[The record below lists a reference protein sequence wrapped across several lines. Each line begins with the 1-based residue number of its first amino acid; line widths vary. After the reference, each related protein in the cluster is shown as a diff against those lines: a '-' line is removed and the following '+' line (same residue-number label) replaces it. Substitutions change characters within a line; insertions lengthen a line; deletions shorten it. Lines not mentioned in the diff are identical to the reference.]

1 MIVLPTLN
9 GGIKLVVE
17 SEKDWEYLKSI
28 SDDAAKDFSKRFSLL
43 MDEDSMWD
51 EIVEPEL
58 KDQFSSQVKFVK
70 KQVELAYVNSVE
82 DFEEELPEIL
92 MTKEEAELWYGA
104 LNQARLSFEGR
115 YRKEI
120 KKLRETGDLEDDNVV
135 QAIFRNQFYFGI
147 QSEILKHAM
156 D

>member
-9 GGIKLVVE
+9 GGIKLVIE
-17 SEKDWEYLKSI
+17 REEDWENLKSI
-28 SDDAAKDFSKRFSLL
+28 SDDVSENFSKRFSLL

-70 KQVELAYVNSVE
+70 KQVELAYANSVDE
-82 DFEEELPEIL
+82 FEEELPEISI
-92 MTKEEAELWYGA
+92 TREEAEVWYGA
-104 LNQARLSFEGR
+104 LNQVRLSFEQKF
-115 YRKEI
+115 RKEL
-120 KKLRETGDLEDDNVV
+120 KALEETGKIEDEEVL
-135 QAIFRNQFYFGI
+135 QALIRNQFYFGI
-147 QSEILKHAM
+147 QSEILQLVM

>member
-9 GGIKLVVE
+9 GGIKLVIE
-17 SEKDWEYLKSI
+17 RDQDWDNLKSI
-28 SDDAAKDFSKRFSLL
+28 SDDAAEDFSKRFSLL

-70 KQVELAYVNSVE
+70 KQVELAFDNSVD
-82 DFEEELPEIL
+82 DFEEELPEISI
-92 MTKEEAELWYGA
+92 TREEAELWYGA
-104 LNQARLSFEGR
+104 LNQARLSFEDKF
-115 YRKEI
+115 RKEVEALKEAGKI
-120 KKLRETGDLEDDNVV
+120 ENGEVV
-135 QAIFRNQFYFGI
+135 RALFRNQFYFGF
-147 QSEILKHAM
+147 QSEIMAHTM